1 MKNFRKVMLLIAFTV
16 VGFILVVSQQTA
28 CAHCQIPCGIY
39 DDFAQVKSMLEDAAA
54 IEKSVKLIAELAGKP
69 DAQNQNQLVRW

>member
-1 MKNFRKVMLLIAFTV
+1 VLTAKFH
-16 VGFILVVSQQTA
+16 VG
-28 CAHCQIPCGIY
+28 Y